1 MLNSFTQALADCR
14 QDLTFTKFI
23 NSNSISIS
31 LGSFNFVALSR
42 LWLPTYQP
50 EEEGVWV
57 GYPACRH
64 LSSVGIPEGEYPQ
77 VCIQP
82 YFSPF

>member
-1 MLNSFTQALADCR
+1 MLDSFAKALAHCR
-14 QDLTFTKFI
+14 QDLTFTRFI
-23 NSNSISIS
+23 NSKSIAIR
-31 LGSFNFVALSR
+31 LGSFYFVALSR

-64 LSSVGIPEGEYPQ
+64 LSSVGIPEEVYPQ

-82 YFSPF
+82 YISPF

>member
-1 MLNSFTQALADCR
+1 MLDSFAQALAHYR
-14 QDLTFTKFI
+14 QDLTFTKFN
-23 NSNSISIS
+23 NSSSIVIS
-31 LGSFNFVALSR
+31 LGSFNFMALSR

-64 LSSVGIPEGEYPQ
+64 LSFVGIPEEEYPQ

-82 YFSPF
+82 YISPF